1 MGQGS
6 RPFKPGSVMLRE
18 YSPKV
23 VTTATSVW
31 RTWKV
36 NNMQMKITSST
47 AAVISVIRFRFI
59 SANSESFVHRG
70 RFGGFG
76 RQDHAAQQIRPD
88 FFLQV
93 QDEDVLCVRGR
104 YDILADGFQGA
115 RQRVEPQ
122 PLGINGRRRLISC

>member
-36 NNMQMKITSST
+36 NNIQTKITSST

-70 RFGGFG
+70 RFGGLG

-104 YDILADGFQGA
+104 
-115 RQRVEPQ
+115 
-122 PLGINGRRRLISC
+122 

>member
-1 MGQGS
+1 MARGGRLS
-6 RPFKPGSVMLRE
+6 RPVSVMLRE
-18 YSPKV
+18 YSRRV

-36 NNMQMKITSST
+36 NNMQMKITRSR

-59 SANSESFVHRG
+59 SANSESFVHGG

-76 RQDHAAQQIRPD
+76 RQDHAAQQIRPV

-122 PLGINGRRRLISC
+122 PLG

>member
-36 NNMQMKITSST
+36 NNMQTKISSST
-47 AAVISVIRFRFI
+47 AAVISVIGFRFI
-59 SANSESFVHRG
+59 SANSKSFVRRG
-70 RFGGFG
+70 RFDVLG
-76 RQDHAAQQIRPD
+76 RNHAAQQIRPD
-88 FFLQV
+88 FLLQV

-104 YDILADGFQGA
+104 
-115 RQRVEPQ
+115 
-122 PLGINGRRRLISC
+122 